1 MKKIAALTMVRN
13 DDFYLRKWV
22 EYYGAQLGRENL
34 YIWFDGTD
42 QVIAPFCE
50 GTHAQLHE
58 KIGMQVVSAEKG
70 RLKFLSDQ
78 AAALL
83 AGGYDLVIGVD
94 ADEFVVVDPKRGIS
108 LREYLSEQRIGVSLS
123 ALGLDFGQKLGE
135 EPDIT
140 EDRPF
145 LQQRHYAQIGT
156 RYTKPSIVAKPCV
169 WGSGFHRIKGHN
181 FHIGKDL
188 YLLHFGYFDMKRLQD
203 RFQDADRLSQGWGAH
218 MQKRARTIRYAT
230 ELPARDFDRWTRF
243 GRICQ
248 TLCRPPY
255 ALNKPAMFELRIV
268 VRIPERFRARYTETG
283 LQLLPYR
290 DGVEGFFIPAASAR
304 QGWQGNVEGTG
315 FPTDLAL
322 EFQTRSRHAQYVFRR
337 VVRVAPQ
344 GDAGFLR
351 EETHVVGEFRPGTG
365 VDQLGWPEL
374 LLPQDLGCVRQVA
387 QADARLFQ

>member
-58 KIGMQVVSAEKG
+58 KIGTQVVSAEKG

-83 AGGYDLVIGVD
+83 ASGYDLVIGVD
-94 ADEFVVVDPKRGIS
+94 ADEFVVVDPRRGQS
-108 LREYLSEQRIGVSLS
+108 LREYLSELKIGVSLS

-188 YLLHFGYFDMKRLQD
+188 YLLHFGYFDMARLQA
-203 RFQDADRLSQGWGAH
+203 RFHDADRLSQGWGAH

-230 ELPARDFDRWTRF
+230 NLPARDFDRWTRF
-243 GRICQ
+243 ARICQ

-255 ALNKPAMFELRIV
+255 ALNKPAMLELRIV
-268 VRIPERFRARYTETG
+268 VRIPDRF
-283 LQLLPYR
+283 QN
-290 DGVEGFFIPAASAR
+290 II
-304 QGWQGNVEGTG
+304 
-315 FPTDLAL
+315 
-322 EFQTRSRHAQYVFRR
+322 
-337 VVRVAPQ
+337 
-344 GDAGFLR
+344 
-351 EETHVVGEFRPGTG
+351 
-365 VDQLGWPEL
+365 
-374 LLPQDLGCVRQVA
+374 
-387 QADARLFQ
+387 